1 MNSKMIDHTKE
12 IIIDSLA
19 FNIFDNPDA
28 FRENTDG
35 KHISL
40 ALFEDPKHLKETAL
54 KLLQFHLGESNCK
67 SVIGFTEN
75 DPSLIVLATQAS
87 LNENLPLY
95 LYDLE
100 NDEGAFNQ
108 FIRRPKVIPCSLI
121 IPYSI
126 NEKHVFDIIE
136 MFSQQKI
143 PISKVISIIDENTSK
158 TNFSDKDF
166 EFVSICDWNS
176 LKNRMNHYQNITKEK
191 MDQLLANFGYLK
203 SNTSDFIP

>member
-1 MNSKMIDHTKE
+1 MIDHTEE

-40 ALFEDPKHLKETAL
+40 TLFEDPKHLKETTL
-54 KLLQFHLGESNCK
+54 KLLQFYLKQSNCK

-75 DPSLIVLATQAS
+75 DPSLIILATQAS
-87 LNENLPLY
+87 LNEKLSVY

-100 NDEGAFNQ
+100 NDEGAFSQ
-108 FIRRPKVIPCSLI
+108 FIRPEIVPCSLI

-126 NEKHVFDIIE
+126 NESHVLEIIE
-136 MFSQQKI
+136 RFAQQKV
-143 PISKVISIIDENTSK
+143 PISQVISIIDENPSK

-166 EFVSICDWNS
+166 EFVSICNWVS
-176 LKNRMNHYQNITKEK
+176 LKNRLSHYQNITKEK
-191 MDQLLANFGYLK
+191 MDRLLANFG
-203 SNTSDFIP
+203 

>member
-1 MNSKMIDHTKE
+1 MIDHTEE

-19 FNIFDNPDA
+19 FNIFDNSDA
-28 FRENTDG
+28 FRKNTDG

-40 ALFEDPKHLKETAL
+40 TLFEDPKHLKETTL
-54 KLLQFHLGESNCK
+54 KLLQFHLKQSNCK

-87 LNENLPLY
+87 LNEKLPLY

-100 NDEGAFNQ
+100 NDGGAFSQ
-108 FIRRPKVIPCSLI
+108 FIRPEIVPCSLI

-126 NEKHVFDIIE
+126 NEKHVLEIIG

-143 PISKVISIIDENTSK
+143 PISKVITIIDENPSK
-158 TNFSDKDF
+158 TNFLEQDF
-166 EFVSICDWNS
+166 EFVSICNWVS
-176 LKNRMNHYQNITKEK
+176 LKNRLSYYQNITKEK
-191 MDQLLANFGYLK
+191 IDRIMANFG
-203 SNTSDFIP
+203 